1 MTDESRASILSP
13 LICLAGL
20 SLWAGD
26 AHSYHL
32 DMVLALIRRRG
43 RKGKY
48 IPFAHSISAHTYPCP
63 AVWLT
68 ARMRIAG
75 RRGESTFNT
84 SHHRK
89 TSSQQCL
96 RAAQPATTHYTKI
109 LTSTAKHGALHVELV
124 RHVAAKTKFFSGGWR
139 ATFCLSNICYAV
151 RYV

>member
-43 RKGKY
+43 RKGKH
-48 IPFAHSISAHTYPCP
+48 IPFAHSISAHTCPCP

-68 ARMRIAG
+68 ARLRIAG
-75 RRGESTFNT
+75 RRGESTFAT
-84 SHHRK
+84 SYHRK

-96 RAAQPATTHYTKI
+96 RAAQPATTYYTNYLRTKQNMVRC
-109 LTSTAKHGALHVELV
+109 TSSSCAMSQLKLSSFRVGGGLRFFCQMYVTPCAHV
-124 RHVAAKTKFFSGGWR
+124 
-139 ATFCLSNICYAV
+139 
-151 RYV
+151 